1 MLRLKYKKT
10 NKHQEEKEQGE
21 ERAPLRI
28 HSKRCKIRKYNS
40 NHKTLNNHT
49 LEASKNRRLVT
60 HNLMFVEIYQ
70 SKISNLIDNHT
81 HTHKINK

>member
-28 HSKRCKIRKYNS
+28 HSKRRKICKYNS
-40 NHKTLNNHT
+40 NHKH
-49 LEASKNRRLVT
+49 
-60 HNLMFVEIYQ
+60 
-70 SKISNLIDNHT
+70 
-81 HTHKINK
+81 